1 MKTGLS
7 IILFQPQIPQNTGNI
22 GRLCAITRS
31 TLHLIHPLGFKIEDR
46 HLRRS
51 GMDYWHSLDLV
62 EHANWEDFL
71 VSPRKPERI
80 WLFTTKTKRSFWEP
94 AYKPGDGLLFGNEG
108 AGAPGQERIGVLPF
122 LMRRRSCVR

>member
-62 EHANWEDFL
+62 EHASWEDFL
-71 VSPRKPERI
+71 VSPPK
-80 WLFTTKTKRSFWEP
+80 
-94 AYKPGDGLLFGNEG
+94 A
-108 AGAPGQERIGVLPF
+108 
-122 LMRRRSCVR
+122 